1 MRSCC
6 LNCFVTTSYLAIC
19 YEHFSMMINIK
30 TLLMTVSKP
39 FNQFSIT
46 EDLDSFFTFTN
57 GIIINILRVKPL
69 STS

>member
-30 TLLMTVSKP
+30 TLLMTISKP

-46 EDLDSFFTFTN
+46 EDLDYFFIF
-57 GIIINILRVKPL
+57 
-69 STS
+69 

>member
-19 YEHFSMMINIK
+19 YEPFSMMINIK
-30 TLLMTVSKP
+30 TLLTTISKP

-46 EDLDSFFTFTN
+46 EDLDYFFIF
-57 GIIINILRVKPL
+57 
-69 STS
+69 